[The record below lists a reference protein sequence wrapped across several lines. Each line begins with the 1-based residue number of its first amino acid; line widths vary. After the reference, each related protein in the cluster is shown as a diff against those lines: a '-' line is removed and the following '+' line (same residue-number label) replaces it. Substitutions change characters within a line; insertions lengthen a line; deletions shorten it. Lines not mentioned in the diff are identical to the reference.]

1 MIELISR
8 KQRDKERQIAFI
20 KVTDPA
26 HGIDV
31 QEFSVGNVPVEL
43 TKNADVQAH
52 LDSREEEIITVILRK
67 HYPEADISPF
77 REEGKS
83 ELEAFSAW
91 IDNGCKN
98 KVIVGYYKNGNP
110 KYGYEVIERQEIEYR
125 HPPEVA
131 LKAEIAVANTVPKL
145 KAVMEKFIDA

>member
-8 KQRDKERQIAFI
+8 KERDKARQIAFI
-20 KVTDPA
+20 KVTDEA
-26 HGIDV
+26 HGIDA

-43 TKNADVQAH
+43 TDDKDVQAH

-67 HYPEADISPF
+67 HYPEADISQF

-83 ELEAFSAW
+83 ELEAFTAW

-98 KVIVGYYKNGNP
+98 KIQIGLTATGKP
-110 KYGYEVIERQEIEYR
+110 KYGYEVIEKKEIEYR
-125 HPPEVA
+125 HPPE
-131 LKAEIAVANTVPKL
+131 L
-145 KAVMEKFIDA
+145 AVMDKIDKASIDPNLKSLLKDITMR

>member
-8 KQRDKERQIAFI
+8 KERGKERQIAFI
-20 KVTDPA
+20 KVIDPT
-26 HGIDV
+26 HGIDA

-43 TKNADVQAH
+43 MDDKDVQAH
-52 LDSREEEIITVILRK
+52 LASREEEIVLVVLRK
-67 HYPEADISPF
+67 MYPEADISPF

-83 ELEAFSAW
+83 ELEAMQAW

-98 KVIVGYYKNGNP
+98 KIQIGFYKNGNP

>member
-8 KQRDKERQIAFI
+8 KQRGQGRQITFI

-26 HGIDV
+26 HGIDA
-31 QEFSVGNVPVEL
+31 QEFSVGNVPAEF
-43 TKNADVQAH
+43 TDDKDVQAH
-52 LDSREEEIITVILRK
+52 LDNREDEIIMVILRK
-67 HYPEADISPF
+67 QYPEADISPF

-98 KVIVGYYKNGNP
+98 KVIVDYYKSGNP
-110 KYGYEVIERQEIEYR
+110 KYGYEVIEKKEIEYR
-125 HPPEVA
+125 HPPEVTMLDKIDRA
-131 LKAEIAVANTVPKL
+131 SITPDLKSLL
-145 KAVMEKFIDA
+145 KDIIMR